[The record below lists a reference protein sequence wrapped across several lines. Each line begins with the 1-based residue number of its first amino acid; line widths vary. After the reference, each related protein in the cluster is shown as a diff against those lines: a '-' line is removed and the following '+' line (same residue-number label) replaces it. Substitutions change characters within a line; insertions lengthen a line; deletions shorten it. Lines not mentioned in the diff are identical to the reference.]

1 LVHNEKQRKGK
12 LGNYLK
18 KLVPQASA
26 SKNRFKPAGGIAME
40 EKTSLLLAPYFA
52 K

>member
-1 LVHNEKQRKGK
+1 LVHNEKKEKG
-12 LGNYLK
+12 LGDYLK

-40 EKTSLLLAPYFA
+40 EKTSLLLAPCFA
-52 K
+52 R

>member
-1 LVHNEKQRKGK
+1 MKNKEKEK

-40 EKTSLLLAPYFA
+40 EKTSLLLAPCFA
-52 K
+52 R